1 MKIKFP
7 RDEAM
12 AVARDLI
19 KRLEAC
25 CEPKDGLQTW
35 LTVAGS
41 LRRRKD
47 LVSDIEL
54 VYAPK
59 TGPVQDGLFV
69 KEGNVFDAQLELMIC
84 DRIIAMRPN
93 VNGGFAWGPSNKL
106 AVHCASGI
114 PVDFFATKIPHFWN
128 YLVCRT
134 GGKESNMQ
142 IAVAAQK
149 RGLKWTPYHSG
160 FEVTDA
166 VNANAALNRDDLRCG
181 SHVVVQCERDVF
193 AFVGLPYLEPKERE

>member
-1 MKIKFP
+1 M
-7 RDEAM
+7 
-12 AVARDLI
+12 V
-19 KRLEAC
+19 
-25 CEPKDGLQTW
+25 G
-35 LTVAGS
+35 
-41 LRRRKD
+41 
-47 LVSDIEL
+47 DIEF

-69 KEGNVFDAQLELMIC
+69 KQGNMFDAQLELMIC
-84 DRIIAMRPN
+84 DRVIAMRPN
-93 VNGGFAWGPSNKL
+93 MNGHFTWGPRNKL

-114 PVDFFATKIPHFWN
+114 PLDFFATTVPCFWN

-142 IAVAAQK
+142 IAMSAQQ

-166 VNANAALNRDDLRCG
+166 AQANRALNRDDLRCG
-181 SHVVVQCERDVF
+181 SHVVVKCERDVF
-193 AFVGLPYLEPKERE
+193 TFAGLPYLEPRERS

>member
-1 MKIKFP
+1 MKMKFP
-7 RDEAM
+7 REVAL

-19 KRLEAC
+19 SLLDVH
-25 CEPKDGLQTW
+25 CEIKEGFMTW

-41 LRRRKD
+41 LRRKMEF
-47 LVSDIEL
+47 VSDIEL

-69 KEGNVFDAQLELMIC
+69 KQGNMFDAQLELMIC
-84 DRIIAMRPN
+84 DRVIAMRPN
-93 VNGGFAWGPSNKL
+93 VNGHFTWGPRNKL

-114 PVDFFATKIPHFWN
+114 PLDFFATTVPCFWN

-142 IAVAAQK
+142 IAMSAQQ

-166 VNANAALNRDDLRCG
+166 AQANRALNRDDLRCG
-181 SHVVVQCERDVF
+181 SHVVVKCERDVF
-193 AFVGLPYLEPKERE
+193 TFAGLPYLEPRERS